1 MAKSAVVIGAT
12 GLVGKALVRALL
24 ASDDIKSVNALSRRP
39 LDFEHAKLNN
49 VIVDFEVLENYRDQ
63 FRADYLFCCLGT
75 TKKQVGTLEA
85 QRKVDVDYQYRS
97 AKIAKDQG
105 VQHCLVVS
113 SSGANPNSLSP
124 YLKMKGDLER
134 LITALNFE
142 KLSIVQPSV
151 LHGPREDSRLGESL
165 AVKLLGAASW
175 IPGVSRYRPI
185 SGDQVAAKLLAVAL
199 GQDKTRQVYR
209 LEQLFEN

>member
-1 MAKSAVVIGAT
+1 MAKSAVVIGST

-24 ASDDIKSVNALSRRP
+24 TSDDIKSVNALSRRP
-39 LDFEHAKLNN
+39 LGFEHAKLNN
-49 VIVDFEVLENYRDQ
+49 VIVDFEMLENHRDE

-85 QRKVDVDYQYRS
+85 QRKVDVDFQYRS
-97 AKIAKDQG
+97 AKIAKAEG
-105 VQHCLVVS
+105 VQHCLLVS
-113 SSGANPNSLSP
+113 SSGANPSSLSP

-134 LITALNFE
+134 LITTLDFE

-151 LHGPREDSRLGESL
+151 LHGPRDDSRFGESL

-175 IPGVSRYRPI
+175 VPGVSRYRPI
-185 SGDQVAAKLLAVAL
+185 SGEQVAAKLLAIAL
-199 GQDKTRQVYR
+199 EQDHARQVYR
-209 LEQLFEN
+209 LEQLFER